1 MRELVQC
8 ALSGEGKC
16 GKKGLLYG
24 TGGRRKPGVCMVP
37 DHISHFYEIWKRKE
51 VGDAFKS

>member
-1 MRELVQC
+1 MCVEWGGQVR
-8 ALSGEGKC
+8 
-16 GKKGLLYG
+16 KKGFALW

-37 DHISHFYEIWKRKE
+37 DHISHIYEIWKRKE